1 MLRKN
6 FFSKNFEALH
16 RNSAKR
22 YGDRADEIF
31 AGVEACNASMG
42 ASSFIPRQMQHL
54 IMREDCVLLVQ
65 RVGSSL
71 GSLVDSSALNRR

>member
-1 MLRKN
+1 LLRKN

-22 YGDRADEIF
+22 YGDSADEIF

-42 ASSFIPRQMQHL
+42 ALSFIPRQMQRL
-54 IMREDCVLLVQ
+54 IMRKE
-65 RVGSSL
+65 G
-71 GSLVDSSALNRR
+71 

>member
-1 MLRKN
+1 LLRKI

-22 YGDRADEIF
+22 YGDSADEIF

-42 ASSFIPRQMQHL
+42 ASSFIPRQMQRL
-54 IMREDCVLLVQ
+54 IMRKE
-65 RVGSSL
+65 G
-71 GSLVDSSALNRR
+71 